1 MRGSGPDASLVTRN
15 KGYAGGAVVGAEG
28 MRQRAKDMADKLRQ
42 KSQGGQKSKSRHK
55 TQGRSKLIEEQ
66 MKKLQ
71 ERRHRHR

>member
-1 MRGSGPDASLVTRN
+1 M
-15 KGYAGGAVVGAEG
+15 GAEG